1 MGAIERAMR
10 SAPTRKTEHIFE
22 PIVGMVFD
30 SREEARDF
38 YNMYSWEVGFGVKF
52 NRRRKSGDDYR
63 SMQEIV
69 CQKEVHLIIP
79 LTIKIIIVGLLKL

>member
-1 MGAIERAMR
+1 MGTIERAMR

-22 PIVGMVFD
+22 PEVGLVFD
-30 SREEARDF
+30 SREEAREF

-52 NRRRKSGDDYR
+52 NSSRPGPKSSAKNTENAEQYR

-69 CQKEVHLIIP
+69 CQKSV
-79 LTIKIIIVGLLKL
+79 